1 MILQNN
7 YNNDLDSQNQFKREL
22 SNDSQRKYHKQN
34 VTITL
39 VIAVSY
45 VT

>member
-22 SNDSQRKYHKQN
+22 SNDYSHRKYHKQN
-34 VTITL
+34 VTT
-39 VIAVSY
+39 VM
-45 VT
+45 

>member
-22 SNDSQRKYHKQN
+22 SNDSHLKQN
-34 VTITL
+34 VTTFIT
-39 VIAVSY
+39 VSF